1 MSTPLYTFNE
11 FFVKLSAR
19 NNTNMPT
26 EKNHKIIRVS
36 VSEAARLLG
45 IDSHTIRRAIKTEE
59 VTYAVVQGRYKIN
72 FESLVKWS
80 QQKIRIKN
88 KMNKDGIGQYVAK
101 WKIKNKLYSPNPGS
115 MDHGTLITKKKRP
128 SGRFFS
134 KFKVP
139 IFPLFSISVD
149 K

>member
-1 MSTPLYTFNE
+1 
-11 FFVKLSAR
+11 
-19 NNTNMPT
+19 MPT

-115 MDHGTLITKKKRP
+115 MDHGT
-128 SGRFFS
+128 
-134 KFKVP
+134 
-139 IFPLFSISVD
+139 
-149 K
+149 